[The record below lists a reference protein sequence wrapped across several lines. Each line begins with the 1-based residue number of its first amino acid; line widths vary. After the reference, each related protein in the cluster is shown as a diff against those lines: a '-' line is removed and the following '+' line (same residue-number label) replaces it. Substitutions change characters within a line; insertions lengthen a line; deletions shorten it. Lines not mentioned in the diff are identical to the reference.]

1 MSTNYIVLHVLINL
15 FAAEIF
21 RFNRQT
27 GALLQNRT
35 IGSIDP

>member
-27 GALLQNRT
+27 GALSQNRI